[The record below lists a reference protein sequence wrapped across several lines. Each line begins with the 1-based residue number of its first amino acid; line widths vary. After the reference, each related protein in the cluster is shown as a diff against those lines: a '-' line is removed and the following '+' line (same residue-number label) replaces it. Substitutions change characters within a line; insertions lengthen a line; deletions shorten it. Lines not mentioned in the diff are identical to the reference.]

1 MKEET
6 VYRESRLR
14 SILKA
19 GTWRFVATGTTLS
32 IAYIVTGKT
41 EVAVTIAGIEV
52 FTKMIIYYF
61 HERAWQ
67 MLPRGSIRKLIK
79 QKRQARRK
87 A

>member
-19 GTWRFVATGTTLS
+19 STWRIVATGTTLS

-41 EVAVTIAGIEV
+41 DVAVTIAGIEV
-52 FTKMIIYYF
+52 ITKMVIYYF

-67 MLPRGSIRKLIK
+67 MLPRGSIRALIR
-79 QKRQARRK
+79 QKRQAK
-87 A
+87 K